1 MYLYESISGFFI
13 PQDVLMVF
21 RILQGPKDTK
31 VNQSQPCFQSAH
43 CMTGTEDLNRCGRMD
58 VKETELKTGISV
70 VLGTMEEGTILC
82 KKSYEEGH

>member
-1 MYLYESISGFFI
+1 MCESISGFFI
-13 PQDVLMVF
+13 SQDVLMVF

-43 CMTGTEDLNRCGRMD
+43 RVTGAENLNRRDRMN
-58 VKETELKTGISV
+58 VKETELETGISV
-70 VLGTMEEGTILC
+70 VLGTMEEGGILC